1 MMFDRM
7 SEYAFNKKDKEA
19 IIYSD
24 AFGNITRL
32 TVEDFSGAEEFQK
45 WKEWL
50 DMKNHLDEKEEHI
63 HSNHTVSFAIFEAV
77 IAEVPDVGACF
88 LQADETE
95 DHARQID
102 FWVGFVKRCLSETQ
116 FRRMWLYYVEGMDTY
131 EIASREGI
139 THQAISDSLQAARKK
154 IMKYL
159 KKHLA
164 KKANYRR

>member
-1 MMFDRM
+1 MFDRM
-7 SEYAFNKKDKEA
+7 SEYALNKKDKTA

-24 AFGNITRL
+24 AIGNITRL
-32 TVEDFSGAEEFQK
+32 TAEDFSSEEEFRK

-50 DMKNHLDEKEEHI
+50 DTRNHLEEKVEHI
-63 HSNHTVSFAIFEAV
+63 HVNHTISYATFEAV
-77 IAEVPDVGACF
+77 IAEVPDVGAYF
-88 LQADETE
+88 LQADEMA

-102 FWVGFVKRCLSETQ
+102 FLIGFVKGCLSETQ
-116 FRRMWLYYVEGMDTY
+116 YRRMWLYYVEGMDTY
-131 EIASREGI
+131 EMASREGI

-164 KKANYRR
+164 KKADYRR